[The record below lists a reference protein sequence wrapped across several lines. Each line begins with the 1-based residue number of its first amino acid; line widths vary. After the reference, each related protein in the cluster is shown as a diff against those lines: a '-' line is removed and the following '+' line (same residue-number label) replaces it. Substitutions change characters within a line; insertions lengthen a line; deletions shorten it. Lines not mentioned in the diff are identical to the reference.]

1 MSNAPPLS
9 ANILSSL
16 VGERNTTLLRD
27 LGGASG
33 IASRVGC
40 SSLRE
45 GLSAEQAAKNRAD
58 FGRNELPP
66 KALRTFLDHL
76 IEALEDKTLRILIFS
91 AVCSIL
97 FGAWPSIEPG
107 AGWDISKW
115 KWGSRPEELVQGF
128 AIVLTVAVVSGIN
141 SFQNWHKDKEFES
154 LNEFKENRLLD
165 VLRPGQGPVKV
176 QKNEIAVG
184 DVLVLFVGER
194 LPADGILISGFGVEA
209 DQSASTGESE
219 PVSKIPDFSLPA
231 SQPSASFSNTGGVA
245 AMPSLTTV
253 GGGDC
258 LLVGGSMIKAGNDIR
273 MLVTAVGQS
282 SEIGKVAKAVQRGGS
297 GDDKDDDD
305 DDGTPL
311 QKKLTKLADDIGK
324 VGMGVG
330 VLTFLVL
337 TILWMSSN
345 PFYPTHANP
354 TSSEVFASY
363 LTLLTSTKAGA
374 LITFFIVGVSIVV
387 VAVPEGL
394 PLAVTIS
401 LAFSMRRMMKD
412 NNFVRELMACETMG
426 SATVIASDKTGT
438 LTANRMTVTK
448 AMIAGSVIDSVKGSG
463 LRRQLSLAPGSGAA
477 LLAHLFR
484 AVSLNTDA
492 SLKGGQGDQAEY
504 VGSATEGALLHMLVN
519 EGEDYA
525 RIRSEE
531 GGAKILAR
539 RPFTKESKLQ
549 TCVVRS
555 SADSNGVPIVYVTG
569 AFEVILPRCSGHMQ
583 MNGEQ
588 RPFHDAGERD
598 NVQATHD
605 SFARQGLRVLAIAFK
620 RLDNGGSDRLLIDS
634 ARSSTDWHQALHA
647 VGSTMDSQGL
657 TLLGLFGIEDPLRE
671 GVPAA
676 VSRLKDAGL
685 RIMMVTGDNIVTAQT
700 IALQAG
706 ILTNKV
712 TRNGEVMEGKDFRAL
727 DQDALGK
734 VLRELKVLARCS
746 PTDKLL
752 LVKALQSTG
761 EVVAVTGD
769 GINDAP
775 ALAAADIGLSMG
787 IAGTE
792 VAKEA
797 SKIVILDDNFASI
810 VATVR
815 WGRSI
820 KENIRKFLNFQI
832 TINIVAL
839 SLTFITA
846 CMWKGGDSDPLHD
859 FPIKPVQLLWINMLM
874 DSFAALMLATE
885 PPTDMLM
892 KHKPQ
897 GQDEPLITAIMA
909 KNMIGHAI
917 FQLSLLLWLT
927 LTSGGA
933 AFFGLERGAHEQ
945 QLRENTLAFNV
956 FVCLQIFNL
965 FNCRSVHDEMNIF
978 ANFSN
983 SSVAQVVLA
992 VIVVSQV
999 FIIELGGS
1007 IMQTEPLS
1015 GADWIKCI
1023 FLGSL
1028 SLPTGYFLRILPQS
1042 WRQIVP
1048 ILGSSPMILYLQR
1061 IVPRFVS
1068 RRAES
1073 EERTWLKSVK
1083 VIDPSG
1089 SDLDQDQKSV

>member
-1 MSNAPPLS
+1 MQSNYPVTS
-9 ANILSSL
+9 QVLSSI
-16 VGERNTTLLRD
+16 VGERDFNLLQF

-33 IASRVGC
+33 LAIRLGC
-40 SSLRE
+40 TNLKD
-45 GLSAEQAAKNRAD
+45 GLSTEQAEKNRAE

-107 AGWDISKW
+107 AGWNISKW

-219 PVSKIPDFSLPA
+219 PVSKTPDSLVATSQLA
-231 SQPSASFSNTGGVA
+231 SSSTGVA
-245 AMPSLTTV
+245 AMPLSTTLN
-253 GGGDC
+253 DC
-258 LLVGGSMIKAGNDIR
+258 LLVGGSMIKAGSDIR

-282 SEIGKVAKAVQRGGS
+282 SEIGKVAKAVQRGGNS
-297 GDDKDDDD
+297 EDEDNDDN
-305 DDGTPL
+305 GTPL

-337 TILWMSSN
+337 TFLWMSSN
-345 PFYPTHANP
+345 PFYPSHANP
-354 TSSEVFASY
+354 TATEVLASY
-363 LTLLTSTKAGA
+363 WTLVTSSKAGA

-426 SATVIASDKTGT
+426 SATIIASDKTGT

-448 AMIAGSVIDSVKGSG
+448 AMIAGSVIENVKGNG
-463 LRRQLSLAPGSGAA
+463 LRRQLSSGPGSGAA
-477 LLAHLFR
+477 LTAHLFR
-484 AVSLNTDA
+484 AISLNTDA
-492 SLKGGQGDQAEY
+492 SLKSGQGDQAEY

-519 EGEDYA
+519 EGEDYE
-525 RIRSEE
+525 RIRIDE
-531 GGAKILAR
+531 GGVKIVAR

-555 SADSNGVPIVYVTG
+555 SADNSVPIVYVTG
-569 AFEVILPRCSGHMQ
+569 AFEVLLPRCSGHMQ
-583 MNGEQ
+583 LNGEQ
-588 RPFHDAGERD
+588 RPFHDVGERD
-598 NVQATHD
+598 NIQATHD
-605 SFARQGLRVLAIAFK
+605 SFARNGLRVLAIAFK
-620 RLDNGGSDRLLIDS
+620 RLDNGGSDKHLIDS
-634 ARSSTDWHQALHA
+634 ARSALEWHQALHA
-647 VGSTMDSQGL
+647 VGSTVDSQGL

-685 RIMMVTGDNIVTAQT
+685 RILMVTGDNVVTAQT

-706 ILTNKV
+706 ILTNKS
-712 TRNGEVMEGKDFRAL
+712 TRPGEVMEGKEFRTL
-727 DQDALGK
+727 DQDALSK
-734 VLRELKVLARCS
+734 VLLELKVLARCS

-752 LVKALQSTG
+752 LVKALQATG

-909 KNMIGHAI
+909 KNMIGHAF

-927 LTSGGA
+927 LTTGGA

-992 VIVVSQV
+992 IIVVSQV

-1007 IMQTEPLS
+1007 VMQTEPLS
-1015 GADWIKCI
+1015 SADWAKCV

-1028 SLPTGYFLRILPQS
+1028 SLPMGYFLRILPQS
-1042 WRQIVP
+1042 WRQLVP
-1048 ILGSSPMILYLQR
+1048 ILGSSPLLLYLQR
-1061 IVPRFVS
+1061 LMPRFVS
-1068 RRAES
+1068 RRSES
-1073 EERTWLKSVK
+1073 EERTWLNSVK
-1083 VIDPSG
+1083 VVDVT
-1089 SDLDQDQKSV
+1089 SDADQDQKSV

>member
-1 MSNAPPLS
+1 MNDAPLS
-9 ANILSSL
+9 ASILSSI
-16 VGERNTTLLRD
+16 VGDRDTKLLKD
-27 LGGASG
+27 LGGARG
-33 IASRVGC
+33 IATRLGC
-40 SSLRE
+40 ASLNE
-45 GLSAEQAAKNRAD
+45 GLSAEQAAKNRGD

-97 FGAWPSIEPG
+97 FGAWPSTDG
-107 AGWDISKW
+107 SGWDISKW

-219 PVSKIPDFSLPA
+219 PVSKIPEHVYS
-231 SQPSASFSNTGGVA
+231 SSSAISSSTGGVA
-245 AMPSLTTV
+245 AMPSSNSM
-253 GGGDC
+253 GGDC

-282 SEIGKVAKAVQRGGS
+282 SEIGKVAKAVQRGGNT
-297 GDDKDDDD
+297 GDDDD
-305 DDGTPL
+305 DGDDGTPL

-354 TSSEVFASY
+354 TSSEVLGSY
-363 LTLLTSTKAGA
+363 WTLLTSTKAGA

-426 SATVIASDKTGT
+426 SATIIASDKTGT

-448 AMIAGSVIDSVKGSG
+448 AMVAGSVIENVKGNG
-463 LRRQLSLAPGSGAA
+463 LRRQLSVAPGSGAA

-484 AVSLNTDA
+484 AISLNTDA

-519 EGEDYA
+519 EGEDYS

-531 GGAKILAR
+531 GGEKILAR

-555 SADSNGVPIVYVTG
+555 SADNNGVPIVYVTG
-569 AFEVILPRCSGHMQ
+569 AFEVLLPRCSGHMQ

-620 RLDNGGSDRLLIDS
+620 RLDNGGSDRHLIDS

-647 VGSTMDSQGL
+647 VGSTVDSQGL

-685 RIMMVTGDNIVTAQT
+685 RILMVTGDNIVTAQT

-706 ILTNKV
+706 ILTSKS
-712 TRNGEVMEGKDFRAL
+712 TRSGEVMEGKEFRAL

-734 VLRELKVLARCS
+734 ALQELKVLARCS

-927 LTSGGA
+927 LSSGGA

-992 VIVVSQV
+992 VIVVSQI

-1015 GADWIKCI
+1015 SADWAKCI

-1048 ILGSSPMILYLQR
+1048 ILGSSPLILYLQR
-1061 IVPRFVS
+1061 IMPRFVT

-1073 EERTWLKSVK
+1073 EERTWLNSVK

-1089 SDLDQDQKSV
+1089 GDLDQDQKSV